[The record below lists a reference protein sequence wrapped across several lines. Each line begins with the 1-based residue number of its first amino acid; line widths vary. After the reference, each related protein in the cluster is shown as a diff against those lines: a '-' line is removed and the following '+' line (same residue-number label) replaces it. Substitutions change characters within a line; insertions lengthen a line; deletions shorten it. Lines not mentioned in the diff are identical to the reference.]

1 MIHVVFNTSDRT
13 VLAAAQQLDETLAG
27 EIFEIKDDY
36 AVGPLDGLATTAGW
50 QARRDWWHL
59 LLETVA
65 DYDTE
70 GLMDMVD
77 DKKTFVA
84 ITRLLDEN
92 PDEKLWI
99 WAAQNKHD
107 VSGYYWLISQL
118 QNWQGRVFILYLNN
132 LPFFNEKGGIFYPQ
146 WLSQIPPKEY
156 LKAKKLARPVTPS
169 EFEVD
174 SDEWLRLTRDGKMV
188 RLLEGGKKL
197 VQKDVDFYDAALDSY
212 VGGDFVKGSRVVQQF
227 LNKEKETTGDVFVLW
242 RLKQLITINGYEV
255 KGDLAKTSKDFEVR
269 NPTKPVLKNKDEE
282 V

>member
-1 MIHVVFNTSDRT
+1 MA
-13 VLAAAQQLDETLAG
+13 VLAAAQELDESLAG

-36 AVGPLDGLATTAGW
+36 AVGPLDGLATPAGW
-50 QARRDWWHL
+50 QARRDWWHM

-197 VQKDVDFYDAALDSY
+197 VQKDVDFYDAAIDSY

-242 RLKQLITINGYEV
+242 RLKQLITLNGYEV

-269 NPTKPVLKNKDEE
+269 NPTKPVLKKKDDGVE